1 MPNRVVYYGP
11 FNNTKREELLEKSKK
26 YLNENKGDK
35 FYYILPN
42 GKLFIKY
49 REILLKSNQGAFDI
63 RLFTFDDII
72 RNLLKDKL
80 YSTIGSE
87 LKEEIIKNILKE
99 LYENGDIVY
108 YKDVSLMDG
117 FVWNISNIIGEM
129 KRSLISPEKYY
140 ENTPSLPFYS
150 EIGLVY
156 EKYQKF
162 LRENELIDVEEGFI
176 KGIELLKS
184 NGDFFESTDFVV
196 IDEFFD
202 FRSQELEIL
211 KEMCKYPMDIYV
223 NIPYKRDKE
232 FLTTKSTLNIL
243 KEMDFEVVNLDKNE
257 KNTFEALGDKL
268 FTEDS
273 ELLLKNENIK
283 LIKVPNKYLELKR
296 ISQEIKCLN
305 KKGIPLNRMA
315 IVLTS
320 PNEYSNTLYR
330 VFREEKIP
338 GSSNEEIRLIDIPLV
353 KELLNIIDIKINNF
367 DKKSTINRV
376 KNSYFNIYS
385 DENKDK
391 VEFILYK
398 LNYSQI
404 EELKILLE
412 EKKKRLLNRIESG
425 VEGFIKKYE
434 EVVHLENSLEKMYI
448 EGSSIPEFTSPEE
461 IGSSILNIIESYNLR
476 QKILDN
482 YKKTEDYNIF
492 YRDISALA
500 KIKEVFVNMSRD
512 ISIVY
517 KEIHL
522 KDFYEILLKYLEKE
536 TVVISLGNSEGVNI
550 LTSATTQGTNYDV
563 IFMTGLVEG
572 KYPNLKGTNF
582 FFREDNLS
590 MFKDMGLDRSSYYE
604 KLDKECLLFAIGV
617 TRCKQ
622 ILYLSFPESSTGDEV
637 NIPSMFLDELLN
649 LFEGNSEEEKVDVIS
664 LDMDYIIKR
673 DFDEITTDR
682 ELVAHLFYRYYNG
695 EDLKDYFSMLNS
707 RKDGLLEEISEKI
720 ECETLR
726 SSKEYNEYSGF
737 INDENIKNDLMQS
750 EKNRIC
756 SITYFENYG
765 KCPYKFLMEYIL
777 ELEGMER
784 FMEDFSPLDRG
795 NIYHS
800 VLKNYYEFHKADFI
814 KSIKGQ
820 AEFQVEDTLDE
831 IVNGIENILRKNEI
845 DITDKLWRLRI
856 DNMAD
861 TILNLIKLD
870 LDRMSNSK
878 YKMVPYDFEVEFGF
892 NEDFSIDVDGE
903 KIRLLGKIDRIDK
916 LADEDKYILYDYKT
930 SSYGIRKIVDM
941 MNGVSFQLPVYI
953 IAEENKNIIAGGYIN
968 ISKGEVSIEL
978 LKEDEKAVFNKKTGK
993 YILNDEEWNSLME
1006 HIKGEMKEYIQK
1018 IYDGDFS
1025 INPKECDS
1033 YCPYGE
1039 ICRYRGR

>member
-1 MPNRVVYYGP
+1 MPNRVIYYGP
-11 FNNTKREELLEKSKK
+11 FNNGKREELLEISKT
-26 YLNENKGDK
+26 YLSENKGHK
-35 FYYILPN
+35 FCYILPN
-42 GKLFIKY
+42 GKLLIKY
-49 REILLKSNQGAFDI
+49 REILFKDNQGAFDVN
-63 RLFTFDDII
+63 LFTFDDII
-72 RNLLKDKL
+72 SNLLKDKL
-80 YSTIGSE
+80 YKTIDSE
-87 LKEEIIKNILKE
+87 LKEEIIKNILRK
-99 LYENGDIVY
+99 LCENGDIAY
-108 YKDVSLMDG
+108 YKDVSFMDG
-117 FVWNISNIIGEM
+117 FVSSISNIIGEM

-140 ENTPSLPFYS
+140 ENTPSVPFYS

-162 LRENELIDVEEGFI
+162 LEENELIDVEEGFI

-184 NGDFFESTDFVV
+184 NGDFFESIDFVV

-202 FRSQELEIL
+202 FRPQELEVF
-211 KEMCKYPMDIYV
+211 KEMCKYSMDIYV
-223 NIPYKRDKE
+223 NIPYERDRE
-232 FLTTKSTLNIL
+232 FSTVKDTLNIL
-243 KEMDFEVVNLDKNE
+243 KEMDFEIVHVDKSE
-257 KNTFEALGDKL
+257 KNTFEILGDRL
-268 FTEDS
+268 FTENS
-273 ELLLKNENIK
+273 ELLSKNENIK
-283 LIKVPNKYLELKR
+283 LIKTPNKYLELKR

-320 PNEYSNTLYR
+320 PNEYLDTLYR

-338 GSSNEEIRLIDIPLV
+338 SSSNEEIRLIDIPLV
-353 KELLNIIDIKINNF
+353 KELLSIIDIKINNF

-376 KNSYFNIYS
+376 KNSYFNIYF
-385 DENKDK
+385 DEDKDK

-404 EELKILLE
+404 EELKLFLEE
-412 EKKKRLLNRIESG
+412 EKKKFSKRIESG
-425 VEGFIKKYE
+425 EEDFIEKYE
-434 EVVHLENSLEKMYI
+434 EVVHLENSIEKIYI
-448 EGSSIPEFTSPEE
+448 EGSSIPEFTSPEK
-461 IGSSILNIIESYNLR
+461 ISLSILDIIESYNLR

-482 YKKTEDYNIF
+482 YKKTEDYDIF

-500 KIKEVFVNMSRD
+500 RIKEVFVNMSRD
-512 ISIVY
+512 ISIIY
-517 KEIHL
+517 KKIHL

-536 TVVISLGNSEGVNI
+536 TVVISFGNSEGVNI
-550 LTSATTQGTNYDV
+550 LTSATTQGTSYDV
-563 IFMTGLVEG
+563 VFMTGLVEG

-582 FFREDNLS
+582 FFKEDNLS
-590 MFKDMGLDRSSYYE
+590 IFKNMGLDRNSYYE

-617 TRCKQ
+617 TRCKK
-622 ILYLSFPESSTGDEV
+622 ILYLSFPESSIGDEV
-637 NIPSMFLDELLN
+637 NIPSMFLDEVLN
-649 LFEGNSEEEKVDVIS
+649 IFEGEREEEKVDVIK
-664 LDMDYIIKR
+664 LDMNYIVKE

-682 ELVAHLFYRYYNG
+682 ELVAHLLYRYYNG

-707 RKDGLLEEISEKI
+707 RKDGLLEEINEKI
-720 ECETLR
+720 ECEILR
-726 SSKEYNEYSGF
+726 NSKEYNEYSGF
-737 INDENIKNDLMQS
+737 INDENIKKDLIQR

-800 VLKNYYEFHKADFI
+800 VLKSYYEFHKNDFMEAT
-814 KSIKGQ
+814 KGLG
-820 AEFQVEDTLDE
+820 EFQVEDTLGE
-831 IVNGIENILRKNEI
+831 IVDRIENILDKSGI
-845 DITDKLWRLRI
+845 DIADKLWRLRI

-861 TILNLIKLD
+861 TILKLVRVD

-878 YKMVPYDFEVEFGF
+878 YKMLPYEFEVEFGF
-892 NEDFSIDVDGE
+892 KEDFSIDIDGE
-903 KIRLLGKIDRIDK
+903 KISLLGKIDRIDK
-916 LADEDKYILYDYKT
+916 LIDEDKYVLYDYKT
-930 SSYGIRKIVDM
+930 SSYGIRKISDM

-953 IAEENKNIIAGGYIN
+953 MAEGDKNIIAGGYIN
-968 ISKGEVSIEL
+968 ISKAEVSIEL
-978 LKEDEKAVFNKKTGK
+978 LKEDEKAVFKKKTGK
-993 YILNDEEWNSLME
+993 YILNDEEWNGLME

-1025 INPKECDS
+1025 INPKECDL